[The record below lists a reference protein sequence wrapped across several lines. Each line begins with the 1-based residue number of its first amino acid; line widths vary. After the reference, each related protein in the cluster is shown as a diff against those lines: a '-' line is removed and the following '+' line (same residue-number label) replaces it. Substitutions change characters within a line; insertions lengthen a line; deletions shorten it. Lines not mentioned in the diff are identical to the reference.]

1 VMSDL
6 AEVTK
11 SNEGY
16 DLKQLFIGAEGTLG
30 IVTRAVL
37 ALAPVDRFT
46 ATALVAC
53 PSAATAVLLF
63 QTLRQDRALRLL
75 RTEFMAQNYFS
86 LAVEALG
93 PASLTAF
100 TAAPVYLIVETEGL
114 DQQSAQT
121 ALEEALGAAI

>member
-1 VMSDL
+1 
-6 AEVTK
+6 
-11 SNEGY
+11 
-16 DLKQLFIGAEGTLG
+16 
-30 IVTRAVL
+30 
-37 ALAPVDRFT
+37 VDRFT

-121 ALEEALGAAI
+121 ALEEALGAAIENELVLDAIIAQSGKER